1 MPLRCILRARPTRRY
16 GPREHSPNIIRRLEE
31 ACGVRV
37 VGEGFPAQMADDEP
51 KIPGS
56 EVVPRARGSRPSPES
71 GKGQR

>member
-1 MPLRCILRARPTRRY
+1 VLSVFEDGVRRY

-37 VGEGFPAQMADDEP
+37 LGEGFPAQMVDDEP

-56 EVVPRARGSRPSPES
+56 EVVPRARSSRPSPES
-71 GKGQR
+71 GEGQR